1 MCLVRTF
8 LNDALFN
15 GSLET
20 IVRYFFDRVIIFLE
34 TAGAGI
40 WIGALVGFGYSV
52 AGTVFQELPTITLAG
67 EVNASVLKKLNRLE
81 FAAAASMAVAAIYFL
96 SRSDSWTVVRFGKT
110 ALVVGMSV
118 LLIYYAL
125 VLGDRLEY
133 LRSVEIQN
141 FDAYDAAKQSF
152 RDEFT
157 LLHHRYTQLVKTNLC
172 MGLGFLLL
180 SAFEKR
186 L

>member
-1 MCLVRTF
+1 M
-8 LNDALFN
+8 
-15 GSLET
+15 
-20 IVRYFFDRVIIFLE
+20 RYFFDRVVVFFE
-34 TAGAGI
+34 TVGVGI
-40 WIGALVGFGYSV
+40 WIGALAGFGYSV

-81 FAAAASMAVAAIYFL
+81 FAAAASMAVSAIYFL
-96 SRSDSWTVVRFGKT
+96 CRSDSWTMVRLSKT
-110 ALVVGMSV
+110 ALVVGMS
-118 LLIYYAL
+118 LMLIYYAL
-125 VLGDRLEY
+125 VLGERLEY

-141 FDAYDAAKQSF
+141 FDVYDAAKQSF

-157 LLHHRYTQLVKTNLC
+157 LLHHRYAQLVKANLC
-172 MGLGFLLL
+172 MGVAFLLL